1 MVFFVTS
8 VHTAFTMYYG
18 PAHWCVRYGLKWSLT
33 YKEHAFGLIL
43 FLKLV
48 LITLYSSHR
57 HQNSQDLTKGF
68 HMIYAFVFFA
78 CFQRGLSFVLMSR
91 PVDPALLIPIDI
103 VEEFPVSCWKS
114 SRKATSS
121 ALKRL
126 LQCVG
131 HKIVAEILA
140 TQDAINLF
148 PKLFSPLI
156 PGQNAKGKIIIKIW
170 IFHQHVISSSGRQLH
185 YQPQLEAQGHQQNQ
199 VMCST

>member
-1 MVFFVTS
+1 
-8 VHTAFTMYYG
+8 
-18 PAHWCVRYGLKWSLT
+18 
-33 YKEHAFGLIL
+33 
-43 FLKLV
+43 
-48 LITLYSSHR
+48 
-57 HQNSQDLTKGF
+57 
-68 HMIYAFVFFA
+68 MIYAFVFFA

-126 LQCVG
+126 LQCVD

-140 TQDAINLF
+140 TQDAIDLF

-156 PGQNAKGKIIIKIW
+156 PGQNTKGKLSSKYESFINMSSAYLDDNITINPNLWLKVIRLISL
-170 IFHQHVISSSGRQLH
+170 IFIGPESDHWQCLSLT
-185 YQPQLEAQGHQQNQ
+185 P
-199 VMCST
+199 

>member
-1 MVFFVTS
+1 
-8 VHTAFTMYYG
+8 
-18 PAHWCVRYGLKWSLT
+18 
-33 YKEHAFGLIL
+33 
-43 FLKLV
+43 
-48 LITLYSSHR
+48 
-57 HQNSQDLTKGF
+57 
-68 HMIYAFVFFA
+68 MIYAFVFFA

-114 SRKATSS
+114 SKRAASS
-121 ALKRL
+121 AIKRL

-156 PGQNAKGKIIIKIW
+156 PGQNTKGKLSSKYESFINMSSAHLDDNFTINPNLRLK
-170 IFHQHVISSSGRQLH
+170 VISLIRLCVEQKLFIKAKPFHITSSLKRLCIWTNLQRL
-185 YQPQLEAQGHQQNQ
+185 
-199 VMCST
+199 C

>member
-1 MVFFVTS
+1 M
-8 VHTAFTMYYG
+8 M
-18 PAHWCVRYGLKWSLT
+18 
-33 YKEHAFGLIL
+33 
-43 FLKLV
+43 
-48 LITLYSSHR
+48 
-57 HQNSQDLTKGF
+57 
-68 HMIYAFVFFA
+68 YAFVFFA

-156 PGQNAKGKIIIKIW
+156 PGQNAKGKISSEYDTFIHMSSAHLDENITINPKLRLK
-170 IFHQHVISSSGRQLH
+170 VISLISLMFR
-185 YQPQLEAQGHQQNQ
+185 
-199 VMCST
+199 T